1 MASGTPANLS
11 KLLTVLFPDK
21 ALGMGYERSRFLSL
35 CRKDE
40 KFYGDSK
47 YTVVKT
53 APTSGGSVDFATA
66 QGNKQPTQQVR
77 FTIQHKTEYQLFS
90 VSGPLLRRA
99 KGKGQIVSIYE
110 NEMKEALYS
119 FWRTMAVGAWG
130 NGGGSLGVVGSYS
143 NKTITLSTK
152 ADISRFEKGK
162 YVMLATDDGSGSSPS
177 GQLDGGATARIASIN
192 HQSDTATI
200 TFDSNVATLWPSVS
214 SSGDYIF
221 RAGDYGAKFSGIK
234 GWNPITAPTS
244 GDSFNGVDRSVAAS
258 RLSGYRVS
266 GSGGTK
272 EETLI
277 DAAAEAKFQGF
288 NPTHVFANPLDIK
301 GLFKTQAG
309 NTIIDVG
316 TDIPTVSFKAVQ
328 LATPG
333 GMVTVI
339 PETDVPKGYAWML
352 NPSNYVLR
360 SAGAVPQVLDEDGL
374 SRARESTADA
384 YEYRMGC
391 DVALDCD
398 NPGECVV
405 ITW

>member
-1 MASGTPANLS
+1 MASATTTSQTRLM
-11 KLLTVLFPDK
+11 TVLFPDK
-21 ALGMGYERSRFLSL
+21 AIAAGYERSRFLAL
-35 CRKDE
+35 INKDE
-40 KFYGDSK
+40 RFFGETK
-47 YTVVKT
+47 YTVVDT
-53 APTSGGSVDFATA
+53 APTSGGSSSFSTA
-66 QGNKQPTQQVR
+66 QANKGPTQNVR
-77 FTIQHKTEYQLFS
+77 FSIQHKLEYQLYS
-90 VSGPLLRRA
+90 ISGPLLRRA
-99 KGKGQIVSIYE
+99 RDKGAIVDIYKK
-110 NEMKEALYS
+110 EMGRALYA
-119 FWRTMAVGAWG
+119 FWRTMGSGIWG
-130 NGGGSLGVVGSYS
+130 NGGGSGGTIGSIS
-143 NKTITLSTK
+143 NDTITLSTK
-152 ADISRFEKGK
+152 ADISHFEKGM
-162 YVMLATDDGSGSSPS
+162 YVMLASDDGSGASPT
-177 GQLDGGATARIASIN
+177 GQLDGGVAAQITGID

-200 TFDSNVATLWPSVS
+200 TFGSNVTSIWASAAA
-214 SSGDYIF
+214 GNNIF
-221 RAGDYGAKFSGIK
+221 RDGDYGNKFTGVQ

-244 GDSFNGVDRSVAAS
+244 GDSFMGVDRTVAPS

-266 GSGGTK
+266 GSGGSK

-316 TDIPTVSFKAVQ
+316 TDVPTVSFKAVQ

-352 NPSNYVLR
+352 NPKNYTLR
-360 SAGAVPQVLDEDGL
+360 SAGACPQVLDDDGNSKL
-374 SRARESTADA
+374 REATSDA

-391 DVALDCD
+391 DVQLDCE
-398 NPGECVV
+398 NPGECVI